1 MRKWLTIPLT
11 AAACAATAAQAEIPE
26 REDDDTYEVWEL
38 VYPGGT
44 CLEPAA
50 VEKAPITAE
59 GVTPEILGRHTVDAR
74 TLWLFVKE
82 RNEDFP
88 LEIAEAYISV
98 GAKYGIRGDMAL
110 CQAIIE
116 TGWFKFADGTAVT
129 PDQYNYCGLGVTR
142 RGLKGHSFGS
152 IKEGVTAQLQHLYA
166 YATTTPLPRGEK
178 VVDPR
183 FGLVSRGCAPTWH
196 ALSNRWAANSNYGK
210 QIMTMYARLLEYA
223 GAEVANK

>member
-1 MRKWLTIPLT
+1 MYKWLTTTLT
-11 AAACAATAAQAEIPE
+11 AAFCVATAAQAASPE
-26 REDDDTYEVWEL
+26 HEDDDAYEVWEP
-38 VYPGGT
+38 VYPGST
-44 CLEPAA
+44 CPEPTV
-50 VEKAPITAE
+50 VEKTPITAE
-59 GVTPEILGRHTVDAR
+59 GVTPEILGSHRVDAR
-74 TLWLFVKE
+74 MLWRFVKE

-88 LEIAEAYISV
+88 LEVAEAYISV

-142 RGLKGHSFGS
+142 RGMKGHSFGS
-152 IKEGVTAQLQHLYA
+152 IREGVTAQLQHLYA
-166 YATTTPLPRGEK
+166 YATTAPLPRGEK
-178 VVDPR
+178 LVDPR

-196 ALSNRWAANSNYGK
+196 ALSNRWAANGNYGN

-223 GAEVANK
+223 GSEIVRK